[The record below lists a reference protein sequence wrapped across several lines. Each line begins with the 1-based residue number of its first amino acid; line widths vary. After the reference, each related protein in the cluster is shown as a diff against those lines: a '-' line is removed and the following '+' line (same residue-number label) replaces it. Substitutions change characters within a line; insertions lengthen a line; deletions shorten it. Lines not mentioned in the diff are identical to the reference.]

1 MPVLLVQTRES
12 SQYISHGEIIA
23 FNREQLTSDTM
34 NTLGAILSVR
44 AT

>member
-1 MPVLLVQTRES
+1 MLVLLVQTRES
-12 SQYISHGEIIA
+12 SQYISHGEMIH
-23 FNREQLTSDTM
+23 FPREQPTSDTM